1 MFYHVYK
8 LQMSKDATNALNAS
22 GSWTAHP
29 EAKVFA
35 ALRCGLRNGDAM
47 PEAIRAMCDNV
58 MSAALMG
65 IYHHGLTV
73 EADDLE
79 QVFAYD
85 NGGPCPSNVDP
96 IYHCTGLPSLS
107 VGDVV
112 VCQDGIYIC
121 ASMGWTN
128 LPKEAA
134 LGFAVM
140 ARDIAYERPNALED
154 VA

>member
-1 MFYHVYK
+1 MFYHAYK
-8 LQMSKDATNALNAS
+8 LQMSKDATNALNSS

-47 PEAIRAMCDNV
+47 PEAMRAMCDNV

-112 VCQDGIYIC
+112 VCADGIYIC
-121 ASMGWTN
+121 AGMGWTN

>member
-1 MFYHVYK
+1 MFYHAYK
-8 LQMSKDATNALNAS
+8 LQMSKDATNALNSS

-121 ASMGWTN
+121 SSMGWTN
-128 LPKEAA
+128 LSKEAA

-140 ARDIAYERPNALED
+140 ARDIAYKRPNALED

>member
-8 LQMSKDATNALNAS
+8 LQMSKEATNALNAS

-29 EAKVFA
+29 EAKVYA
-35 ALRCGLRNGDAM
+35 ALRHGGRNSDGLSYH
-47 PEAIRAMCDNV
+47 V

-85 NGGPCPSNVDP
+85 NGGSCPSNVDP
-96 IYHCTGLPSLS
+96 IYHCKGLPSLS

-112 VCQDGIYIC
+112 VCQDGVYIC
-121 ASMGWTN
+121 AGMGWTN

-140 ARDIAYERPNALED
+140 ARNIAYERPNALED

>member
-1 MFYHVYK
+1 MFYHAYK
-8 LQMSKDATNALNAS
+8 LQMSKDATNALNSS

-29 EAKVFA
+29 EAKVYA

-47 PEAIRAMCDNV
+47 PEAMRAMCDNV

-85 NGGPCPSNVDP
+85 NAGHAPAMSIRYIIAQAC
-96 IYHCTGLPSLS
+96 PSLS

-121 ASMGWTN
+121 SSMGWTN

>member
-1 MFYHVYK
+1 MLYHVYK
-8 LQMSKDATNALNAS
+8 LQMSDAARNALNSA
-22 GSWTAHP
+22 GSWDAHP
-29 EAKVFA
+29 ETKTYA
-35 ALRCGLRNGDAM
+35 ALRHSLRDGDAM
-47 PEAIRAMCDNV
+47 PHSV

-85 NGGPCPSNVDP
+85 NGAPFDTGAKA

-112 VCQDGIYIC
+112 VCETGVHVC
-121 ASMGWTN
+121 ASMGWSA

-140 ARDIAYERPNALED
+140 AKRIACQRPNALPN
-154 VA
+154 AA